1 MSKKKSATVGR
12 VHKKAAPKNAAAPRK
27 LKIKIKPGKKGGG
40 SISISGIHL
49 RKTEQELRH
58 QEALTNALNRH
69 KELLKTKGL
78 TAGEKATIRRDIAK
92 YQAAIKTSKQH
103 VTALKRSI

>member
-12 VHKKAAPKNAAAPRK
+12 VHKKAAPKKAAAPRK